1 VVGRI
6 SFALERFDLP
16 RHCSHVA
23 QLWTLGR
30 LRVMKRASETIMAQR
45 LLVTRTHGF
54 AILPFFRL
62 RAKSYILYSM
72 LVAVIL
78 FLLAFSGFWFVF
90 SLVVAFLLGVLFVY
104 IRWLRGMRK
113 SWPFLSRVMSWDEV
127 KRISEDEPSA

>member
-1 VVGRI
+1 
-6 SFALERFDLP
+6 
-16 RHCSHVA
+16 
-23 QLWTLGR
+23 
-30 LRVMKRASETIMAQR
+30 MKRGSETIMAQR

-54 AILPFFRL
+54 TILPFFRL

-78 FLLAFSGFWFVF
+78 VLLALNGFWFVF

-104 IRWLRGMRK
+104 IRWLRGKRR
-113 SWPFLSRVMSWDEV
+113 SWPFLSRVMNWDEV